1 MESTEPSLFSVGGI
15 QSRVA
20 VPLLLGL
27 VVALVLEAT
36 VDVLELLVPE
46 AGALLAAGVVF
57 TTGAIAA
64 DALVELE
71 AVAVSEVRSTKPTFG
86 ATRLGTELDADAP
99 SESLDA
105 PSAPHAARPNVSR
118 LHNTTLRI

>member
-1 MESTEPSLFSVGGI
+1 
-15 QSRVA
+15 VA

-27 VVALVLEAT
+27 VVAFVLEAT
-36 VDVLELLVPE
+36 VDVFELLVPE
-46 AGALLAAGVVF
+46 LLLPELLLPELLVPETGALLAAGVVF
-57 TTGAIAA
+57 ATGVIAA

-118 LHNTTLRI
+118 LHNKTLRI

>member
-1 MESTEPSLFSVGGI
+1 M
-15 QSRVA
+15 A

-27 VVALVLEAT
+27 VVVFVLEAT
-36 VDVLELLVPE
+36 VDVFELLVPE
-46 AGALLAAGVVF
+46 LLVPETGALLAAGVVF
-57 TTGAIAA
+57 ATGVIAA

-86 ATRLGTELDADAP
+86 ATRLGTELEADAP